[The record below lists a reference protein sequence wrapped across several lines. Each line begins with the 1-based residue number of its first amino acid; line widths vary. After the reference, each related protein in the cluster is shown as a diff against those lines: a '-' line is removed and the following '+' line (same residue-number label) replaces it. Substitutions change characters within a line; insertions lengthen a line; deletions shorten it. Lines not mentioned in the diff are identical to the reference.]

1 MTIALGLLAVVA
13 IVVGCAAPPPSPPAS
28 LGRPVVQIDEEW
40 SEADG
45 RWTFTGR
52 LDPQGGAT
60 DVVFEIGPGPS
71 TARRF
76 DTQLTVAEGVASERS
91 LTVTTDEIPGIAE
104 VCVRFSATNSAGRS
118 SSQPLCFPNV
128 VPTIVPAAPTVQI
141 DRDWTVTDGE
151 FAFTGRVDPEG
162 VPTNVILEIG
172 RGPASAPQFEIQ
184 ISAAQNLIDA
194 ATLTR
199 TTRDLPDAEEVCVR
213 FTATNALGSASSD
226 PLCFSPDAASGSPKA
241 SGP

>member
-1 MTIALGLLAVVA
+1 METRRTTIALGLLAVVA
-13 IVVGCAAPPPSPPAS
+13 VIGCGSTPPSATAS
-28 LGRPVVQIDEEW
+28 LGRPVVQIDEGW
-40 SEADG
+40 SEVDG

-52 LDPQGGAT
+52 VDPQGGPA

-91 LTVTTDEIPGIAE
+91 LSVTTQEIPDIAE
-104 VCVRFSATNSAGRS
+104 VCVRFSATTSAGRS

-141 DRDWTVTDGE
+141 DRDWTLTDGE
-151 FAFTGRVDPEG
+151 YAFSARVDPEG
-162 VPTNVILEIG
+162 APVSVVLEIG
-172 RGPASAPQFEIQ
+172 RGPASAPEFEIQ
-184 ISAAQNLIDA
+184 IPAAQNLSEA

-213 FTATNALGSASSD
+213 FTATNALGTASSEA
-226 PLCFSPDAASGSPKA
+226 LCFDPDSPPGAP
-241 SGP
+241 

>member
-13 IVVGCAAPPPSPPAS
+13 IVVGCAAPPPSPAAS

-91 LTVTTDEIPGIAE
+91 LTVTTEEIPAIAE
-104 VCVRFSATNSAGRS
+104 VCVRFSATNSAGRA
-118 SSQPLCFPNV
+118 SSQPLCLAHV

-172 RGPASAPQFEIQ
+172 RGPASAPRFELQ
-184 ISAAQNLIDA
+184 IPAAQDLTEA
-194 ATLTR
+194 ASLTR
-199 TTRDLPDAEEVCVR
+199 TTRELPNADEVCVR
-213 FTATNALGSASSD
+213 FTATNALGTASSE
-226 PLCFSPDAASGSPKA
+226 PLCFSPGFPPADAP
-241 SGP
+241 